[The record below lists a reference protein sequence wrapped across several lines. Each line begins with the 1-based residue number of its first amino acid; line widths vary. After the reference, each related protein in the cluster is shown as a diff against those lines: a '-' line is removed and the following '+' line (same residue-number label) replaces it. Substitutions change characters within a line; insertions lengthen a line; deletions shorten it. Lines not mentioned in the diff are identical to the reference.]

1 MISRR
6 TSLSLVQYLALQ
18 ECVSVGLLFE
28 KHGLPYSGQISRP
41 DAYGLN
47 SMTVLSGSVTEATQ
61 DQIHA
66 VLDEILRTK
75 DDLRSRITPKS
86 RHDQRFD
93 DLKRCLFLDGFL
105 LQGDNLVPQDPTII
119 EAPSVEDDLTQALER
134 CGLPQADA
142 VLRQFQKSADAFR
155 NSPPNFNA
163 CLNDA
168 RVALQTLA
176 TSIAVTRLA
185 KHPGNFDKT
194 KWGPVLAYLRT
205 SGFITK
211 EEEDGFAG
219 VFRFVSLG
227 SHVPLGL
234 SEMEMARLG
243 RSFVAGMCWF
253 MIKRFVYDIAQQ
265 P

>member
-18 ECVSVGLLFE
+18 ESISVGLLFE
-28 KHGLPYSGQISRP
+28 KHGMPYSDGVSRP
-41 DAYGLN
+41 GAHGLN
-47 SMTVLSGSVTEATQ
+47 FVAVLCDSITEATQ
-61 DQIHA
+61 ESVHA
-66 VLDEILRTK
+66 ILEEVLRTK

-93 DLKRCLFLDGFL
+93 DLERCLFLDGFVVA
-105 LQGDNLVPQDPTII
+105 GNKLVPQDPTII
-119 EAPSVEDDLTQALER
+119 EAPSAEDDLTQVLQR
-134 CGLPQADA
+134 CDLQDADA
-142 VLRQFQKSADAFR
+142 VLRQFQKSTDAFR
-155 NSPPNFNA
+155 DTPPNFNA

-185 KHPGNFDKT
+185 KYPSNFDKT
-194 KWGPVLAYLRT
+194 KWGAVLGYLRT
-205 SGFITK
+205 SGFITDG
-211 EEEDGFAG
+211 EEKGFAG
-219 VFRFVSLG
+219 VFGFVSPG

-243 RSFVAGMCWF
+243 RNFVAGMCWF
-253 MIKRFVYDIAQQ
+253 MIKRFVHDKAQ
-265 P
+265 